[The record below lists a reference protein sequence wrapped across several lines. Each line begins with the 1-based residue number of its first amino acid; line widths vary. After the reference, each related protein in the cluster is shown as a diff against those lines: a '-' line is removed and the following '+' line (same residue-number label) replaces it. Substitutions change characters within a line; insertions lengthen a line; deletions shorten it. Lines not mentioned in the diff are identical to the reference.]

1 MLHEDHEAYLR
12 INDLTPEVAWATEL
26 SPSDH
31 KWLQCIATLEPE
43 QFLLADQPRIHPRQ
57 AAQQSEPILDRDLH
71 GWRSGRY
78 IGEIH
83 HQGRTLH
90 IRPRLGIDTIAGWL
104 STIHNVQNL
113 PEIAG
118 RSHSNDS
125 LVIQLAAAM

>member
-1 MLHEDHEAYLR
+1 ESLMLHEDHEAYLR

-31 KWLQCIATLEPE
+31 KWLQSIATLEPE
-43 QFLLADQPRIHPRQ
+43 QFLLADQPRIHPIQ
-57 AAQQSEPILDRDLH
+57 AAQNSEPILVRDLH

-90 IRPRLGIDTIAGWL
+90 IRPRLGMTPSQAG
-104 STIHNVQNL
+104 SARFTMF
-113 PEIAG
+113 
-118 RSHSNDS
+118 RSFPKSP
-125 LVIQLAAAM
+125 